1 MKSYKK
7 ATVSVSYGKVTAS
20 SRPIYYFKS
29 TLSRYHWSFPK
40 PSKGVF
46 TITVPFKANASLCFN
61 ASQYSGA
68 IKAYEKLAS
77 PIKTDKE
84 KPYITN

>member
-7 ATVSVSYGKVTAS
+7 ATVFVSYGKLTGKY
-20 SRPIYYFKS
+20 R
-29 TLSRYHWSFPK
+29 RSFPK

-46 TITVPFKANASLCFN
+46 TTAVPFKANSSLCFN

-68 IKAYEKLAS
+68 IKAYKKLAF

-84 KPYITN
+84 KPYVTN